1 MIRPAAEQDLPRI
14 LAIYDTARQFMRK
27 SGNMVQWI
35 NGYPSEP
42 LLRQDI
48 AAENLYVTADESSI
62 YGVFVFIMGED
73 PTYAHIDGAWRDT
86 AAPYGTI
93 HRIGSDGTHRGVL
106 HECVTWCL
114 ARTVHLRID
123 THADNHVMQRCI
135 LREGFSRC
143 GVIYVADG
151 SARVAFERI

>member
-42 LLRQDI
+42 LLWQDI

-62 YGVFVFIMGED
+62 YGVFAFIMGED
-73 PTYAHIDGAWRDT
+73 PTYAHIDVRGGIPPRHTVPST
-86 AAPYGTI
+86 ASAVTAP
-93 HRIGSDGTHRGVL
+93 IGVCCTN
-106 HECVTWCL
+106 
-114 ARTVHLRID
+114 A
-123 THADNHVMQRCI
+123 
-135 LREGFSRC
+135 
-143 GVIYVADG
+143 
-151 SARVAFERI
+151 